1 MKRILAVTGLVLAV
15 TIGGVMAGAL
25 LVSPLAASKPWVI
38 PTVAGIALVAV
49 MAMLMVWMQPV
60 TSGPAVRIGGRMPSP
75 SRPATSHAS
84 RPSGAHAFAHA
95 VAPPLPSLPSL
106 SSFAPRFSLGGKP
119 DRTPKAV
126 HALAAAGTTLTEI
139 ARRTGLPV
147 DAVTLVLAISTAS
160 RQLQPPTA

>member
-1 MKRILAVTGLVLAV
+1 MKRLVVVTGLVLAV
-15 TIGGVMAGAL
+15 TVGGVMAGAL

-38 PTVAGIALVAV
+38 PTVAGIAIVAV

-60 TSGPAVRIGGRMPSP
+60 TSGPAVRIASPPSP
-75 SRPATSHAS
+75 SRAALSQVSQAKSHSQAM
-84 RPSGAHAFAHA
+84 
-95 VAPPLPSLPSL
+95 PSL
-106 SSFAPRFSLGGKP
+106 SFGRAGFSLGGKA

-147 DAVTLVLAISTAS
+147 DAVTLVLAISAAS